1 MKKIT
6 LLAIFMVSFLTNAQV
21 VLNED
26 FEGSPL
32 TLPTTWGNE
41 NLEPLGDAAELWT
54 LGATGDFDFLFSA
67 GNGYFYTEGA
77 SGNYAIFDSDAY
89 GSNGSE
95 NVALTSPIFDCSSL
109 TVIKLTYVHFAAILD
124 PSGYGSNAYV
134 EVYNGTDWVLVAEY
148 SSTTVAPFSS
158 NYTYDYGEELIDV
171 STELAGVSNAQVR
184 FRSVGDW
191 GYGWQIDN
199 IVVQQPQGSA
209 PDQCA
214 NMAPVDAATDVEI
227 TTENGYKVVTF
238 FWDAVATGDPATSY
252 NWVFGE
258 TAEDVSNNVSNADGT
273 AEAGVG
279 ITWGTTVESG
289 WQPNTT
295 YYWKV
300 QSVNVSGSTDS
311 PVFSFTTAAVDPL
324 LGVEDFTFDALS
336 VSPNPVKDVITIN
349 SPVGFDSVEVFNQ
362 LGQLV
367 LKSNADL
374 MNNNKLDLSALNP
387 GMYMLQIKADN
398 KSKTVKIIK
407 E

>member
-1 MKKIT
+1 
-6 LLAIFMVSFLTNAQV
+6 
-21 VLNED
+21 
-26 FEGSPL
+26 
-32 TLPTTWGNE
+32 
-41 NLEPLGDAAELWT
+41 
-54 LGATGDFDFLFSA
+54 
-67 GNGYFYTEGA
+67 
-77 SGNYAIFDSDAY
+77 
-89 GSNGSE
+89 
-95 NVALTSPIFDCSSL
+95 
-109 TVIKLTYVHFAAILD
+109 
-124 PSGYGSNAYV
+124 
-134 EVYNGTDWVLVAEY
+134 
-148 SSTTVAPFSS
+148 
-158 NYTYDYGEELIDV
+158 
-171 STELAGVSNAQVR
+171 
-184 FRSVGDW
+184 
-191 GYGWQIDN
+191 
-199 IVVQQPQGSA
+199 
-209 PDQCA
+209 
-214 NMAPVDAATDVEI
+214 MAPVDAATDVEI